1 MDKVNIL
8 NQRARSG
15 GELYA
20 KTRKMPAAR
29 LRLQFKRP
37 ADTRGGGVCYGA
49 YLPCGV
55 LGKMYSAVRSRA
67 AYRAGGL
74 FVKSVAVLLEGNAM
88 KVVVVKS
95 PKMFAGLLRMMFGI
109 RKSESA

>member
-29 LRLQFKRP
+29 LRLQFKRA
-37 ADTRGGGVCYGA
+37 ADTRGGGVCDGA
-49 YLPCGV
+49 DMSGGV
-55 LGKMYSAVRSRA
+55 FGEVHTAVRRRT
-67 AYRAGGL
+67 AYRAGDFFVEVVDL
-74 FVKSVAVLLEGNAM
+74 FLEGYAM

-109 RKSESA
+109 KKQEAN